1 MENANRVQI
10 ANLKLVEADKEYNW
24 AIPHGCQWFTMQSR
38 TGAAIRIAVTS
49 GLVADKHP
57 PYFTVKTDN
66 SWDERQLKVDLRK
79 GLDLFFASSTA
90 GEVLEVLL
98 GVTDGGVGNAS
109 E

>member
-10 ANLKLVEADKEYNW
+10 ANLKLVEADHEYNW

-38 TGAAIRIAVTS
+38 TGAAIRIAVVS
-49 GLVADKHP
+49 GLVASSQP
-57 PYFTVKTDN
+57 PYFTVKADN
-66 SWDERQLKVDLRK
+66 SWDERQLQVDIKK

-90 GEVLEVLL
+90 GEVLEILL
-98 GVTDGGVGNAS
+98 GMADVGG